1 MSRADALKR
10 MWVLMVTT
18 FVDMMGFAIIF
29 PLLPYYAEKLGASPL
44 KIGALISIFFVA
56 QLITAPFWGRL
67 SDRIGRRPVIFSGL
81 LITAVAFLVFELAD
95 SVWLL
100 FAARFIQG
108 AGGGKTGVL
117 QAYVT
122 DTSRREDRAEALGW
136 LSAATSA
143 GVMIGPVIGS
153 LASQSAI
160 VRPGYIASTLCLVA
174 LAFAWRWLP
183 ESKGKATDAGDP
195 FGQHPAKGAIWSITR
210 EILARPHRGIGSL
223 VWIYAF
229 GMMAFMAMNAILV
242 LYFERRFGITER
254 EIGWF
259 FLYVATISL
268 VMRALL
274 LGPLV
279 RRFGEIWVLRAG
291 TVCMVAGFFTIPL
304 ARSIWE
310 LGLAAL
316 FIPAGTALLFPA
328 TTSLVSAKA
337 GKEQTGVVLGVHQ
350 GFGGVSRMTGPM
362 WAGWMFQSLGI
373 RTPFWAA
380 GALMAAV
387 SLFALTVVRN
397 EPPPESEEGPEIE
410 PVPQA

>member
-1 MSRADALKR
+1 MTRGDSLKR
-10 MWVLMVTT
+10 MWVLMVTA

-29 PLLPYYAEKLGASPL
+29 PLLPYYAEKLGADPL
-44 KIGALISIFFVA
+44 KIGALVSVFFLA
-56 QLITAPFWGRL
+56 QLLTAPFWGKM
-67 SDRIGRRPVIFSGL
+67 SDRVGRRPVIFAGL
-81 LITAVAFLVFELAD
+81 LITAVAFTVFELAD

-100 FAARFIQG
+100 FTARFIQG

-117 QAYVT
+117 QAYVS
-122 DTSRREDRAEALGW
+122 DNAKPADRAEALGW

-153 LASQSAI
+153 MASQSVI
-160 VRPGYIASTLCLVA
+160 FRPGYIASTLCLVA

-183 ESKGKATDAGDP
+183 ESKGKAADAGDP
-195 FGQHPAKGAIWSITR
+195 FGQHPKKGAIWRITR
-210 EILARPHRGIGSL
+210 QIITRPHRGIGSL

-229 GMMAFMAMNAILV
+229 GMMAFMAMNAVLV
-242 LYFERRFGITER
+242 LYFERRFGITEK

-259 FLYVATISL
+259 FLWVAAISL
-268 VMRALL
+268 VMRAVL

-279 RRFGEIWVLRAG
+279 RRYGEIFVLRAG
-291 TVCMVAGFFTIPL
+291 TVCMVLGFATIPL
-304 ARSIWE
+304 ARSIIE
-310 LGLAAL
+310 LGLAAM

-337 GKEQTGVVLGVHQ
+337 GKDQTGVVLGVHQ
-350 GFGGVSRMTGPM
+350 GFGGVSRMTGPL
-362 WAGWMFQSLGI
+362 WSGWMFQALGI

-380 GALMAAV
+380 GALMAVV
-387 SLFALTVVRN
+387 SLFALSVDGTKAH
-397 EPPPESEEGPEIE
+397 PEEGPEIE